1 MSRKPKTLPALLLC
15 NGAPP
20 PRALARKLAWRAGLI
35 VAADGG
41 ANIARRC
48 GIRPDLIVGDLDSV
62 APSTLRFFAS
72 AGVKKVSRQDNT
84 DLEKSLDELL
94 TRDVDEVDILGLT
107 GKRIDFTLGNLS
119 VLWNY
124 TRSLRLCIHG
134 EHWRAFPVESRIRL
148 EAKRGTTVSII
159 PFGECRG
166 VTLKGLEYPLR
177 NATLRVGQIGVSN
190 VVRSS
195 PFTVSLK
202 RGRLLLIAFDK
213 AVGNR
218 P

>member
-1 MSRKPKTLPALLLC
+1 MSGKPKTLRALLLC

-20 PRALARKLAWRAGLI
+20 PRTLAGKLASRAGLV

-41 ANIARRC
+41 ADIALRC

-62 APSTLRFFAS
+62 SPSTLRFFAS
-72 AGVKKVSRQDNT
+72 AEVKKVSRQDNT

-94 TRDVDEVDILGLT
+94 ARDVDEVDILGLT

-124 TRSLRLCIHG
+124 TRNLRLCIHG
-134 EHWRAFPVESRIRL
+134 KGWRAFPVESRIRL
-148 EAKRGTTVSII
+148 KARRGTTVSII

-166 VTLKGLEYPLR
+166 VTLQGLKYPLR
-177 NATLRVGQIGVSN
+177 QAALHVGQIGVSN

-202 RGRLLLIAFDK
+202 RGRLLLIAFDR